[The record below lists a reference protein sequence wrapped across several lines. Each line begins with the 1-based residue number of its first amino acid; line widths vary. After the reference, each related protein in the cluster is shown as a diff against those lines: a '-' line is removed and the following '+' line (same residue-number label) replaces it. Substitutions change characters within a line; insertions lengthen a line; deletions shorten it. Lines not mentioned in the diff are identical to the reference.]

1 MTRWGKGLSE
11 PDIAVSIALG
21 IGLAAATGF
30 RVFLPL
36 LVVGI
41 AGRTGYL
48 PLGEEFAWLSATAA
62 LVMLS
67 VAAIVEIL
75 AYYVPGLDHLLD
87 MIATP
92 AAVAAGIVV
101 AAAVITDLP
110 PTLKWAVAIIAGGGA
125 AGLTQGG
132 TVLAR
137 AHSTAF
143 TAAIGNPV
151 VATVEVGGAI
161 IMSLMSLIA
170 PFIALAL
177 LGVLCFITFRVAILK
192 QWRARRRHDG

>member
-1 MTRWGKGLSE
+1 MALSE

-41 AGRTGYL
+41 AGRTGYP
-48 PLGEEFAWLSATAA
+48 PLGEEFAWLSATTA
-62 LVMLS
+62 LVMLA
-67 VAAIVEIL
+67 VAALVEIF
-75 AYYVPGLDHLLD
+75 AYYIPSLDHLLD

-101 AAAVITDLP
+101 AAAVVTDLP
-110 PTLKWAVAIIAGGGA
+110 PTLKWTLAIIAGGGA

-177 LGVLCFITFRVAILK
+177 LGLLCFIAFRLVISK
-192 QWRARRRHDG
+192 HDRARRPHDE